1 MALSPSE
8 SPRQRYHI
16 VAVER
21 ALSVLGAF
29 EQSAEWRLVDIARA
43 TGLTETTALRYLST
57 LVEHQMVE
65 RDEEGVYRLGMR
77 LFQLGQRALGRP
89 DVRHIA
95 FPQMEALLERFE
107 ETVNLAVQSRDH
119 VVIIDVLE
127 SRQSIRKGAAV
138 GETDHWHSSGLGK
151 AILAGLPEAEA
162 VSLLEHQGLPQHTAH
177 TLSSIQAI
185 LGQLAEVRSRGYAI
199 DDEEGEPGLRCVA
212 AAVRDRRGRPK
223 YAISVSGPAQRLR
236 SEIIPEIGEAVVVAA
251 GHVSRALGD
260 LVPAAPYVVQSPLGT
275 GED

>member
-1 MALSPSE
+1 MALSLSE
-8 SPRQRYHI
+8 SSRQRYRI

-29 EQSAEWRLVDIARA
+29 EHSAERRLVDIARE
-43 TGLTETTALRYLST
+43 TGLTEATALRYLST

-95 FPQMEALLERFE
+95 FPQMEALLDRFG
-107 ETVNLAVQSRDH
+107 ETVNLAVHSVDH
-119 VVIIDVLE
+119 VVIIEVLE
-127 SRQSIRKGAAV
+127 SRQSIRKGATV
-138 GETDHWHSSGLGK
+138 GETDQWHSSGLGK
-151 AILAGLPEAEA
+151 AILSALPETEA
-162 VSLLEHQGLPQHTAH
+162 LSLLEHQGLPRHTPH
-177 TLSSIQAI
+177 TLTSIKTV

-212 AAVRDRRGRPK
+212 AAVRDLRGRPK
-223 YAISVSGPAQRLR
+223 YAISVSGPAQRLG
-236 SEIIPEIGEAVVVAA
+236 SEIIPEVGDAVVLAA
-251 GHVSRALGD
+251 ERVSRGLGD
-260 LVPAAPYVVQSPLGT
+260 RIPAAPHVERSPLNT
-275 GED
+275 GGD

>member
-1 MALSPSE
+1 MVLSPSE
-8 SPRQRYHI
+8 SSRQRYRI

-29 EQSAEWRLVDIARA
+29 EQSAEWRLVDIARE
-43 TGLTETTALRYLST
+43 TGLTEATALRYLYT

-77 LFQLGQRALGRP
+77 LFQLGQRALGQP

-95 FPQMEALLERFE
+95 FPQMEALLDRFE
-107 ETVNLAVQSRDH
+107 ETVNLAVHSRDH

-127 SRQSIRKGAAV
+127 SRQSIRKGATV
-138 GETDHWHSSGLGK
+138 GETDQWHSSGLGK
-151 AILAGLPEAEA
+151 AILSALPQTEA
-162 VSLLEHQGLPQHTAH
+162 VSLLEEQGLPQHTPH
-177 TLSSIQAI
+177 TLTSIEAI
-185 LGQLAEVRSRGYAI
+185 LGQLVEARSRGYAI

-236 SEIIPEIGEAVVVAA
+236 SEMIPEVGEAVVEAA
-251 GHVSRALGD
+251 AHVSLALGD
-260 LVPAAPYVVQSPLGT
+260 RMPAARYVEQSPLGT
-275 GED
+275 GGA

>member
-77 LFQLGQRALGRP
+77 LFQLGQRALGQP

-95 FPQMEALLERFE
+95 FPQMEALLDRFE

-127 SRQSIRKGAAV
+127 SRQSIRKGATV
-138 GETDHWHSSGLGK
+138 GETDQWHSSGLGK
-151 AILAGLPEAEA
+151 AILAGLPEAET
-162 VSLLEHQGLPQHTAH
+162 VTLLEHQGLPQHTPH

-185 LGQLAEVRSRGYAI
+185 LEQLAEVRSRGYAI

-212 AAVRDRRGRPK
+212 AAVRDRRGHTK

-260 LVPAAPYVVQSPLGT
+260 RVPAAPYVVQSPLGT
-275 GED
+275 GGD